1 MKIAKKKKQKIE
13 CSKKILLFSDIV
25 ALSLTLCMVIGTF
38 VGVDVS
44 PLENIT
50 LASWGEVTAA
60 HSFYYIKSRTEN
72 RLKILKS
79 LPDELKEQIDINQF
93 IN

>member
-1 MKIAKKKKQKIE
+1 MKEKKKME

-25 ALSLTLCMVIGTF
+25 AIILTSIMVVGTF
-38 VGVDVS
+38 IGVDVS

-50 LASWGEVTAA
+50 LASWAEVTAA

-72 RLKILKS
+72 RLKILKT
-79 LPDELKEQIDINQF
+79 LPDELKEQIDVNQF